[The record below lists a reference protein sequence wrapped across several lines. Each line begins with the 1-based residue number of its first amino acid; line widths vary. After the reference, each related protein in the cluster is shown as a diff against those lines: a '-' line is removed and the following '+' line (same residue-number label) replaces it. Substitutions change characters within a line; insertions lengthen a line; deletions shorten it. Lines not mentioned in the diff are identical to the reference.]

1 MPLNSLRSCIPLL
14 CVAAVLAAFSASH
27 GRAQPPGQDMA
38 VAYIVQTITLR
49 AATVRIDPRP
59 RPQRDSPSSDVIA
72 ATRIEVP
79 AGAAVDLSQGQI
91 EQLAYAIADTAE
103 IPLVGAVQIDFDATI
118 AQRCFY
124 RDLIHRVRA
133 LLPAE
138 VPLSITAIAS
148 WCMDDDWVSDLPIEE
163 VVPMLRTAADWKA
176 ATARARTKGRPIEG
190 PCRAA
195 LSIPKEKPEPHQ

>member
-103 IPLVGAVQIDFDATI
+103 IPLVGAAQIDFDATI

-138 VPLSITAIAS
+138 IPLSITAIAS
-148 WCMDDDWVSDLPIEE
+148 WCMDDDWVSDLPIAE
-163 VVPMLRTAADWKA
+163 VVPMIRMGHEWKA
-176 ATARARTKGRPIEG
+176 AAKRAREDARQITGVCASALGVATK
-190 PCRAA
+190 
-195 LSIPKEKPEPHQ
+195 